1 LKLTLLG
8 AEVFAQMLL
17 TTGTAGVD
25 DQESAPHA
33 AGPPEPINDCVGCCM
48 ELLKE
53 GTEGAV
59 TGGTLEEKRAK
70 ISCLT
75 SFFVVSAFCGC
86 GACELEKSR
95 ENRSF

>member
-1 LKLTLLG
+1 
-8 AEVFAQMLL
+8 
-17 TTGTAGVD
+17 
-25 DQESAPHA
+25 
-33 AGPPEPINDCVGCCM
+33 M

-75 SFFVVSAFCGC
+75 SFLVVSVFCGC

-95 ENRSF
+95 EKRSF